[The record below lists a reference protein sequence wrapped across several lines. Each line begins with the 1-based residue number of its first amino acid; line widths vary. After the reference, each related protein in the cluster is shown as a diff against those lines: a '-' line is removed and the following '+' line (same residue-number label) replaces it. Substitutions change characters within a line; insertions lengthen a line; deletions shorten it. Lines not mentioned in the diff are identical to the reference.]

1 MVTQEKKGQEPKP
14 KRKGDG
20 NSVQMVAG
28 TRKRGWGGGEQ
39 GQKWGQEPGE
49 SGQEP
54 GGGGWYIV
62 LSRGLHCF

>member
-1 MVTQEKKGQEPKP
+1 MG
-14 KRKGDG
+14 G
-20 NSVQMVAG
+20 
-28 TRKRGWGGGEQ
+28 GGGEQ

-54 GGGGWYIV
+54 GGRGWYIV